1 MCLHPYHVLHGK
13 PNSFWFLWIW
23 SGSNL
28 NSSLTSKLASI
39 WLYLSHIKQTQHT
52 QLILLKAKINFLIC
66 SVPST
71 RLTYHVCLLYH
82 LKKMKCSSDTELSKY
97 KGKIL
102 SCPQKC
108 PEENLN
114 YEINLVL
121 YRHSAICFL
130 LCIKYSWPSVID
142 KEPISFYLSSV
153 LKREEM
159 GTEGKLC

>member
-1 MCLHPYHVLHGK
+1 MPTSLSCATRKAKQLLVPVNLIWK
-13 PNSFWFLWIW
+13 QPQFFLDQQIDIY
-23 SGSNL
+23 L
-28 NSSLTSKLASI
+28 
-39 WLYLSHIKQTQHT
+39 LYLSHIKQTQHT

-130 LCIKYSWPSVID
+130 LCIKYS
-142 KEPISFYLSSV
+142 
-153 LKREEM
+153 
-159 GTEGKLC
+159 

>member
-1 MCLHPYHVLHGK
+1 MPTSLSCATRKAKQLLVPVNLIWK
-13 PNSFWFLWIW
+13 QPQFFLDQQIDIY
-23 SGSNL
+23 L
-28 NSSLTSKLASI
+28 
-39 WLYLSHIKQTQHT
+39 LYLSHIKQTQHT

-71 RLTYHVCLLYH
+71 RLTYHVCLLYQ

-130 LCIKYSWPSVID
+130 LCIKYS
-142 KEPISFYLSSV
+142 
-153 LKREEM
+153 
-159 GTEGKLC
+159 